1 MAKYSEKQ
9 NKWTQDY
16 IKKAYD
22 TITVRIPKGKRAEY
36 NEHAKARDKS
46 LSQLIIDLIESDIE
60 NLS

>member
-1 MAKYSEKQ
+1 MAKYTDKQ

-22 TITVRIPKGKRAEY
+22 TITVRVPKGKREEY
-36 NEHAKARDKS
+36 NQHAKQREKS
-46 LSQLIIDLIESDIE
+46 LSQLLVDLIEDDIK